1 MLVPLA
7 ARRIEFGNRVK
18 FAFVLDEMTTVKVND
33 FQSLP
38 SVLREYGVSFLVL
51 TQSGTKF
58 DKLYGKEDRVSIMA
72 NFANLFLG
80 KTKDVEALKY
90 YPLFFGKEEKEKKSI
105 SAGSSSGRYNS
116 SVTRSKQKE
125 EIYDSNKFAEL
136 QKGEFI
142 LSAGESNVSRIK
154 TRFEKFSLDEKPL
167 PIVKLTTDREVEQ
180 NYRQI
185 GIDCEKLLNEL
196 CPLQ

>member
-1 MLVPLA
+1 MIDPEEPKLFAVSNNFAIESMISPIVAMLVPLA

-105 SAGSSSGRYNS
+105 SAGP
-116 SVTRSKQKE
+116 VPDDT
-125 EIYDSNKFAEL
+125 IV
-136 QKGEFI
+136 
-142 LSAGESNVSRIK
+142 VSPGANRRRKSMIA
-154 TRFEKFSLDEKPL
+154 TS
-167 PIVKLTTDREVEQ
+167 
-180 NYRQI
+180 
-185 GIDCEKLLNEL
+185 LLNCKKGNL
-196 CPLQ
+196 YFLQVSLM

>member
-1 MLVPLA
+1 MISPIVAMLVPLA

-90 YPLFFGKEEKEKKSI
+90 YPLFLERRRRKRKVFPRGPVPDDIIVVLPRANRKKKFMIAINSRNCRKENLYFLQESLML
-105 SAGSSSGRYNS
+105 
-116 SVTRSKQKE
+116 
-125 EIYDSNKFAEL
+125 AEL
-136 QKGEFI
+136 KHGLKN
-142 LSAGESNVSRIK
+142 LSWMRNR
-154 TRFEKFSLDEKPL
+154 
-167 PIVKLTTDREVEQ
+167 
-180 NYRQI
+180 YR
-185 GIDCEKLLNEL
+185 L
-196 CPLQ
+196 